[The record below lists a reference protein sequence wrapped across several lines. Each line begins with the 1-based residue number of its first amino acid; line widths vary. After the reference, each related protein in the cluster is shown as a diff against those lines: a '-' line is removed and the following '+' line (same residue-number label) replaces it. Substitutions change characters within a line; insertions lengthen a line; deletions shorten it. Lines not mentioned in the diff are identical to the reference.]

1 MSEAQIETPQAPAK
15 PSRAYAN
22 YVLAVLVLVYVFNFI
37 DRQILSILAED
48 LKADL
53 GLTDAS
59 IGFLYGTAFA
69 VFYAI
74 FGIPLGRLADVW
86 VRKSLISI
94 GLFFWSAMTALS
106 GTAGSFGS
114 LAAYRIGVGIGESS
128 ASPAAFS
135 MLGDYFPPRL
145 RATAVSI
152 YSSGVYIGS
161 GIGIFL
167 GGLIVD
173 NWNESFPDRA
183 QAPFGLVGWQAAFFA
198 VGIPGLLMSLWVWTL
213 REPVRGASEGIVN
226 KKTPPVSPVPFLLKE
241 MAAVLPGFA
250 LINLVRL
257 GGSAAVVRNLAIGG
271 ACALGAW
278 GLIVLL
284 GTPAQWIALA
294 IGLYSFFSW
303 LQGLAY
309 TDRPAFTM
317 IYKSRAI
324 VYGMVGFAWLAFVG
338 YGIGFWAPPYF
349 QRVHGVSASQAGTIL
364 GLSAAIGG
372 WLGVSLG
379 GIFSDL
385 LRQRHPKA
393 RPWMGI
399 VTALLSIP
407 SGYLLVTAESVNTAY
422 VANFFFQ
429 LLSPMWI
436 GSAVALSNELVMPR
450 MRASASAFYI
460 LAVTF
465 IGLALGP
472 YTIGQISDRLSV
484 SGRGSGDA
492 LASALLASL
501 LAYGLAIAFLF
512 LSSRSVVDEEENRL
526 ARAEAAGEG
535 V

>member
-1 MSEAQIETPQAPAK
+1 VTQAPEASK
-15 PSRAYAN
+15 PSRRYSN
-22 YVLAVLVLVYVFNFI
+22 YVLFVLVLVYVFNFI

-53 GLTDAS
+53 GLSDAS

-106 GTAGSFGS
+106 GTAGSFGV
-114 LAAYRIGVGIGESS
+114 LAAYRIGVGVGESS

-183 QAPFGLVGWQAAFFA
+183 QAPLGLVGWQAAFFA
-198 VGIPGLLMSLWVWTL
+198 VGVPGLIMSLWVWTL
-213 REPVRGASEGIVN
+213 REPVRGASEGLVAKRMLAVN
-226 KKTPPVSPVPFLLKE
+226 PIKFLAKE
-241 MAAVLPGFA
+241 MGAVLPGFA
-250 LINLVRL
+250 LVNLGRL
-257 GGSAAVVRNLAIGG
+257 GGTKAVVRNLAIGAG
-271 ACALGAW
+271 CALGAW
-278 GLIVLL
+278 LLILAL
-284 GTPAQWIALA
+284 GSTAQWVALA

-303 LQGLAY
+303 LQGIAY
-309 TDRPAFTM
+309 SDHATFSM
-317 IYKSRAI
+317 IYKSRS
-324 VYGMVGFAWLAFVG
+324 VVFGMIGFAWLAFVG
-338 YGIGFWAPPYF
+338 YGLGFWAPPYF
-349 QRVHGVSASQAGTIL
+349 QRVHGVSASEAGTIL
-364 GLSAAIGG
+364 GLSAALGG
-372 WLGVSLG
+372 WMGVTFG
-379 GIFSDL
+379 GVFSDIF
-385 LRQRHPKA
+385 RRRNPKA
-393 RPWMGI
+393 RLWMGI
-399 VTALLSIP
+399 LTALLSIP
-407 SGYLLVTAESVNTAY
+407 VGYLLVTAKSVNTAY
-422 VANFFFQ
+422 AFNFLFQ

-436 GSAVALSNELVMPR
+436 GSAVALSTELVMPR

-472 YTIGQISDRLSV
+472 YTIGQISDRLAAAGRT
-484 SGRGSGDA
+484 SGEALSGA
-492 LASALLASL
+492 MLASL
-501 LAYGLAIAFLF
+501 LAYGLAIVFLF
-512 LSSRSVVDEEENRL
+512 LSSRSVVDEETHRL
-526 ARAEAAGEG
+526 ARAEAMGEA